1 MRVLQIL
8 TGKLSYDGIS
18 TVALNILR
26 YMPKEEIQVDLVA
39 QWGSDPKLV
48 QEVQNLGAQVTI
60 MEGRLRKP
68 LQYIGKLREVLKNTR
83 YDIIHIH
90 GNSATVSLE
99 LAAANQCSSVVKL
112 VHSHNT
118 TCKYKILHQL
128 LQPYMCKHTDYFLAC
143 GTEAG
148 KWLCK
153 EKSFQVIKNGIEV
166 KKYAYSQN
174 NRIQVRSQLGYS
186 EDCIVLGH
194 VGVFNQQKNQLFLLD
209 IFSRLLEQSQK
220 KYRLLLIGQGDLLEQ
235 AKKKAKELQI
245 EDKVRFYGTTDK
257 ICEILSAMDIFVMPS
272 LYEGL
277 PLSLIEAQASGLPI
291 LASDVITK
299 EVNLTGNIQ
308 FCKLEA
314 GAAAW
319 AEQIDNFSM
328 KNRNIS
334 KQEIMKSIAMAGYD
348 IGSEMQKLE
357 NIYRK
362 LSK

>member
-26 YMPKEEIQVDLVA
+26 HMPKEEIQVDLVA

-48 QEVQNLGAQVTI
+48 QEVRNSGAQITI

-68 LQYIGKLREVLKNTR
+68 LQYVRKLREVLKNTQ

-99 LAAANQCSSVVKL
+99 LAAASQSSSIVKI

-118 TCKYKILHQL
+118 TCKYKLLHQL
-128 LQPYMCKHTDYFLAC
+128 LQPYMYRHTDCFLAC

-153 EKSFQVIKNGIEV
+153 EKSFQVINNGIDV
-166 KKYAYSQN
+166 KKYTYSPN
-174 NRIQVRSQLGYS
+174 NRIQVRTQLGYS

-194 VGVFNQQKNQLFLLD
+194 VGVFNQQKNQLFLLS
-209 IFSRLLEQSQK
+209 IFSQLLKQSQK
-220 KYRLLLIGQGDLLEQ
+220 EYRLLLIGTGELLEQ
-235 AKKKAKELQI
+235 AKSKAKELQI
-245 EDKVRFYGTTDK
+245 EDKVSFYGTTDK
-257 ICEILSAMDIFVMPS
+257 IHEILSAMDIFVMPS

-277 PLSLIEAQASGLPI
+277 PLSLIEAQASGLPV
-291 LASDVITK
+291 LASDAITK

-308 FCKLEA
+308 FCKLES

-319 AEQIDNFSM
+319 AEQIEHISVE
-328 KNRNIS
+328 NRNIS
-334 KQEIMKSIAMAGYD
+334 KQEIVKNIAAAGYD
-348 IGSEMQKLE
+348 IESEMHKLE

-362 LSK
+362 LLK